1 MGDKSNVCTAC
12 TAAANAATTTWGSAT
27 GTDSVAATCNDG
39 FWKDG
44 TACKACTAADPV
56 VANAMYTCG
65 SVNAPTSFTKCE
77 DGFFKDGDKCTA
89 CQTVAN
95 SNSVKCS
102 DATTIT
108 SGACNTGFQSNPVD
122 QSDGTKACIACDAIA
137 NAAVTCTYPGN
148 SILASCNA
156 NFELKSGACTAVVV
170 PDAPA
175 TTPAA
180 TPVVATPSSGKA
192 GLSAANTAT
201 IGFAAAVVAAVAS
214 VASL

>member
-1 MGDKSNVCTAC
+1 MGKKTIGADGATDTCTATCADGTWDKTNVCTAC
-12 TAAANAATTTWGSAT
+12 TAAANAATTTCSAT

-39 FWKDG
+39 YWKDG
-44 TACKACTAADPV
+44 TACK
-56 VANAMYTCG
+56 
-65 SVNAPTSFTKCE
+65 
-77 DGFFKDGDKCTA
+77 
-89 CQTVAN
+89 TVAN

-102 DATTIT
+102 SATTIT

-170 PDAPA
+170 PETPAAPA
-175 TTPAA
+175 AA
-180 TPVVATPSSGKA
+180 TPVVATAATPSAS
-192 GLSAANTAT
+192 LSAANTAT